1 MKKIPCWT
9 IMNCTNPHCIA
20 RDHQA
25 QECWEIARNSEDH
38 RPEFNICSDCLVH
51 VLNTGGMPFTPR
63 EMRTLGST
71 RACVLG
77 R

>member
-1 MKKIPCWT
+1 MNKIPCWT
-9 IMNCTNPHCIA
+9 IMNCTNVTCCA
-20 RDHQA
+20 RA
-25 QECWEIARNSEDH
+25 PLAPECWEIAQVSEDH

-63 EMRTLGST
+63 EMRTLGT
-71 RACVLG
+71 ARACVLG